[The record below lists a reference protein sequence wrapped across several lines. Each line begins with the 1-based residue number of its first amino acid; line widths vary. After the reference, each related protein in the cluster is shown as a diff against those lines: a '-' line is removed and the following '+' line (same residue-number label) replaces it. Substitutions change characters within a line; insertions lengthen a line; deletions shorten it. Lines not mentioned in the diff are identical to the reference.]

1 MEGHYHYL
9 IQSSLARDACW
20 TAGCQ
25 STAPAFGRLQNSVV
39 PLAGEEQTLPCACS
53 SSETRFCSSFIPS
66 PDLEPQAPQNC
77 KNPGMCFN
85 DSIVH
90 THPSPSNPRSSIYAV
105 AELLVALQTSTAE
118 EPPRV
123 ECLRAH

>member
-66 PDLEPQAPQNC
+66 PDLNPKLTKTARIPECVSMIQLCTHTPHPPIQGLPSMRWQN
-77 KNPGMCFN
+77 
-85 DSIVH
+85 SW
-90 THPSPSNPRSSIYAV
+90 
-105 AELLVALQTSTAE
+105 
-118 EPPRV
+118 
-123 ECLRAH
+123 